1 MGSILMKKIIKVVG
15 AILIKEGRILCAQRG
30 GEKSLPYLWE
40 FPGGKIEQGESPHQ
54 ALIRELSEELLI
66 EVELEATIFDAVSY
80 EYDFGVVNLTTII
93 GKLKSGEPVLTE
105 HQEIR
110 WLSPEEL
117 FGVEWAPADI
127 PIVKQLSKMHFNQ

>member
-1 MGSILMKKIIKVVG
+1 MKKIIKVVG

-30 GEKSLPYLWE
+30 GEKSLPFLWE

-110 WLSPEEL
+110 WLSPAEL
-117 FGVEWAPADI
+117 FEVEWAPADI

>member
-117 FGVEWAPADI
+117 FEVEWAPADI

>member
-1 MGSILMKKIIKVVG
+1 MKKIIKVVG

-30 GEKSLPYLWE
+30 GEKSLPFLWE

-117 FGVEWAPADI
+117 FEVEWAPADI